1 MSKVL
6 RRYSKPFEFWGASK
20 RNQIVNRIPIKLG
33 RVPFEI
39 LHIFKSKRFSNQTN
53 SANDTTAHFSNHLL
67 LDKQKQH
74 APCSRGCC
82 IHRFSSNPQTCG
94 GMILRRKKEERREK
108 RKKTKNCSR
117 IDNTTLHRG
126 RVAGLCRVEGRRA
139 GESLGEE
146 APSARKRRYRGNGRG
161 RERVRLWASL
171 TRVTSGRPPLSVLYN
186 RGFYWNLT
194 VPYINS
200 NRHFYLLDK
209 FPWAE
214 GNALCPIL
222 PILSLSLIRRWL
234 EDELLARYERTGV
247 IGR

>member
-6 RRYSKPFEFWGASK
+6 RRYSKPFEFWGANK

-74 APCSRGCC
+74 APCGRGCC
-82 IHRFSSNPQTCG
+82 IHRSSSNPQTCG

-108 RKKTKNCSR
+108 RQKAAHVSITRRCIEGVSRVCSVKKS
-117 IDNTTLHRG
+117 G
-126 RVAGLCRVEGRRA
+126 W
-139 GESLGEE
+139 ES
-146 APSARKRRYRGNGRG
+146 PSARKRRYRGDGRG